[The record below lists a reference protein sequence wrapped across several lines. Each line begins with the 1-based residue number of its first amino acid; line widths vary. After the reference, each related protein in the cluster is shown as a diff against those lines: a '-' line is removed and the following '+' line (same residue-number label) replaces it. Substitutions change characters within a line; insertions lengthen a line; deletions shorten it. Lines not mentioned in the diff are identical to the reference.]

1 MNAGWHIEKTTMK
14 EKFEGEGAAHL
25 VDAVRRLEL
34 IDGSAEI
41 AAEAIKVG
49 ALLEFQQNDY
59 IVRQNADDDDVYL
72 LIAGVVSVVVNGNTI
87 APRRAGQHVGEMAA
101 IEPAQKR
108 SADVVATEP
117 VVALKLSSADFR
129 RICEQHPKMWLY
141 LAKELARRLFARNR
155 DIPVPNANPRLF
167 IISSKESLEVA
178 QTLQV
183 GLEHVS
189 LPTVWTDGVF
199 FAGGFALEALEKQVA
214 TADYAVAIAQP
225 DDIVQTRG
233 REHKTLRDNVLFE
246 LGLFM
251 GKLGRLRSILIHP
264 RVDGLHLPSDLHG
277 LNTIAYQIPDKPEDL
292 AARLG
297 PACTKISQIIK
308 AHGVLKLL
316 D

>member
-1 MNAGWHIEKTTMK
+1 MK
-14 EKFEGEGAAHL
+14 EKFEGSGAAHL

-41 AAEAIKVG
+41 AADVIKAG
-49 ALLEFQQNDY
+49 TLLEFKPNEY
-59 IVRQNADDDDVYL
+59 VVRQNADDDDVYL
-72 LIAGVVSVVVNGNTI
+72 LIAGIVSIVVNGNTI
-87 APRRAGQHVGEMAA
+87 TTRRAGQHVGEMAA

-108 SADVVATEP
+108 SADVVTTEP
-117 VVALKLSSADFR
+117 VIALKLSSGDFR
-129 RICEQHPKMWLY
+129 RICEQHPKMWLH

-155 DIPVPNANPRLF
+155 DIPVPNTSPRLF
-167 IISSKESLEVA
+167 VISSKEALPVA
-178 QTLQV
+178 QALQA

-214 TADYAVAIAQP
+214 TSDFAVAIAQP
-225 DDIVQTRG
+225 DDIVESRG
-233 REHKTLRDNVLFE
+233 QQHKTLRDNVLFE

-264 RVDGLHLPSDLHG
+264 KVDGLHLPSDLHG
-277 LNTIAYQIPDKPEDL
+277 LNTISYQIPERPEDL

-297 PACTKISQIIK
+297 PACTKISHIIK

-316 D
+316 E